1 MTCGYGSQPRG
12 SQKHYVEPKG
22 HEGVH
27 VRVVLLNV
35 FAFLLI
41 FVTLKS
47 PPPDESHY
55 CLQHRLIGNFHEGNS
70 SVNMYLNKCSQRL
83 LIVLIIS
90 LQGQTHQR
98 LPNGLYEFP
107 LLFKIIYHINYGVR
121 QGFPALR
128 KAVITDVKK
137 YDVFSRVF
145 DIADQLLT
153 RHSPFGP
160 LGQVDPLSIQGRF
173 YFRLWLLK
181 E

>member
-1 MTCGYGSQPRG
+1 MFTTALNCSYHQPLVAN
-12 SQKHYVEPKG
+12 SLASTE
-22 HEGVH
+22 
-27 VRVVLLNV
+27 RVIRTK
-35 FAFLLI
+35 F
-41 FVTLKS
+41 S
-47 PPPDESHY
+47 P
-55 CLQHRLIGNFHEGNS
+55 
-70 SVNMYLNKCSQRL
+70 
-83 LIVLIIS
+83 
-90 LQGQTHQR
+90 
-98 LPNGLYEFP
+98 
-107 LLFKIIYHINYGVR
+107 LFKIIYHVNYGVR

-153 RHSPFGP
+153 RHSPFAP